1 MIDPTAD
8 EHRLADLEL
17 RTEQERATFD
27 LYEHRRLAVETQA
40 TALTAAALTVG
51 GLLLLGFEDLSGL
64 GDVPQ
69 WGVPV
74 ALVGLIWALVC
85 ASLARFASW
94 DTPKKYGGPTEPC
107 HGEVKRTLA
116 ALREATE
123 ETDSEVLRQLAHA
136 LERSRDQRVEA
147 GGVQVQAVEGGTV
160 GAGSPGAVPGAGRWR
175 PARASDRQRRHT
187 RGSGQRRGNTQAAT
201 SRKRAEKRDAEPAPS
216 PRSSSAAMS
225 APACSRWSFT
235 KSLYRTGGPGRLADR
250 RRSGPLL

>member
-64 GDVPQ
+64 GDLPQ

-94 DTPKKYGGPTEPC
+94 ETPQKYGGPTEPY
-107 HGEVKRTLA
+107 HGEVKRILA

-136 LERSRDQRVEA
+136 H
-147 GGVQVQAVEGGTV
+147 
-160 GAGSPGAVPGAGRWR
+160 WN
-175 PARASDRQRRHT
+175 ARA
-187 RGSGQRRGNTQAAT
+187 T
-201 SRKRAEKRDAEPAPS
+201 SAWKLG
-216 PRSSSAAMS
+216 SSSS
-225 APACSRWSFT
+225 
-235 KSLYRTGGPGRLADR
+235 GG
-250 RRSGPLL
+250 